1 MPQTASGTFNVTLAP
16 LDIEGELMGRRSID
30 KTFHGALEGVSTGQ
44 MLSAGTTTKG
54 SAVYVAIERVRG
66 QLDGRNGTFVLHH
79 TGVMDR
85 GVPHLTLLVAPD
97 SGTEAL
103 EGLTGSTTIAID
115 EGRHHYVLTY
125 ELPAR
130 I

>member
-1 MPQTASGTFNVTLAP
+1 MPQTASGSFNVTLAP

-44 MLSAGTTTKG
+44 MLSAGT
-54 SAVYVAIERVRG
+54 
-66 QLDGRNGTFVLHH
+66 
-79 TGVMDR
+79 
-85 GVPHLTLLVAPD
+85 
-97 SGTEAL
+97 EAL

-125 ELPAR
+125 ELPTR
-130 I
+130 V